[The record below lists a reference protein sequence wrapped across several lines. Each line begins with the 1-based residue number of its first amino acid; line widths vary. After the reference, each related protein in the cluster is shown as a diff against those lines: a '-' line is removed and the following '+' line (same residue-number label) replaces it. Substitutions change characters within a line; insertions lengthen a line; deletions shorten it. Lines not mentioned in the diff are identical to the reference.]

1 MSAESEALQLTV
13 EGIGDDGQGVRAIRA
28 RGEVDL
34 SSSEEL
40 AHALEADRDGL
51 PVLLDL
57 SQVSFMDSSGLRV
70 VLVASRELGP
80 KLAAVVDPDSAVARL
95 LEIAEVS
102 DRIQLGSSEDAALD
116 LLRPAG
122 ET

>member
-1 MSAESEALQLTV
+1 MSGERESLDLTV
-13 EGIGDDGQGVRAIRA
+13 EGVAHAGSEVRAIRA

-34 SSSEEL
+34 SSSEKL
-40 AHALEADRDGL
+40 SGALEAERDGK

-57 SQVSFMDSSGLRV
+57 SEVSFMDSSGLRV

-95 LEIAEVS
+95 LEVAEVS
-102 DRIQLGSSEDAALD
+102 DRIQTGSSEDAALA

-122 ET
+122 DT